1 MSPKLRAFIF
11 NRITIAL
18 AIAVLVVSPQIIVA
32 QSCTKESKTP
42 AVYTIPGVTSAMR
55 LRANQFQKAIETR
68 DGLGLRS
75 SVYIYASTTIK
86 KYIDNPKDLV
96 DKLVILGFTDVYLS
110 FVEYPHSL
118 SIPKMWYK
126 TFNKFAHLNGI
137 KVHSLSLSDFELYVS
152 DEPIKEDVD
161 LIKKYNK
168 SVNTSQRFDGISADL
183 EPHILKTDYAH
194 RPEGLTLAWQK
205 SYGIGKDNDLLLKR
219 TVEVMAL
226 AKKEM
231 GTLALS
237 QALGFFFQH
246 PYDTGLLSWGGAQQF
261 LQHCNHVVVMAYN
274 YQAKRVIEMATPVL
288 TAASQHPK
296 SVSIAI
302 KTSLNTVGGDGPLT
316 SFQPQGWDNLI
327 TSLKYILAEA
337 KKFESFRGVDVFE
350 FNGLEIMW
358 ESK

>member
-110 FVEYPHSL
+110 FIEYPHSL

-126 TFNKFAHLNGI
+126 TFNKFAHINGI

-168 SVNTSQRFDGISADL
+168 SVN
-183 EPHILKTDYAH
+183 
-194 RPEGLTLAWQK
+194 
-205 SYGIGKDNDLLLKR
+205 
-219 TVEVMAL
+219 
-226 AKKEM
+226 
-231 GTLALS
+231 
-237 QALGFFFQH
+237 
-246 PYDTGLLSWGGAQQF
+246 
-261 LQHCNHVVVMAYN
+261 
-274 YQAKRVIEMATPVL
+274 
-288 TAASQHPK
+288 
-296 SVSIAI
+296 
-302 KTSLNTVGGDGPLT
+302 TSLNTVGGDGPLT

>member
-1 MSPKLRAFIF
+1 MSQKLRAFIF

-18 AIAVLVVSPQIIVA
+18 AIFALMIAPQIVVA
-32 QSCTKESKTP
+32 QSCKKEGKAP
-42 AVYTIPGVTSAMR
+42 VVYSIPGVTSAMR
-55 LRANQFQKAIETR
+55 LRANEFKNAIETR
-68 DGLGLRS
+68 AELNLRS

-110 FVEYPHSL
+110 YVEQPHSL
-118 SIPKMWYK
+118 NIP
-126 TFNKFAHLNGI
+126 
-137 KVHSLSLSDFELYVS
+137 
-152 DEPIKEDVD
+152 
-161 LIKKYNK
+161 
-168 SVNTSQRFDGISADL
+168 
-183 EPHILKTDYAH
+183 
-194 RPEGLTLAWQK
+194 
-205 SYGIGKDNDLLLKR
+205 
-219 TVEVMAL
+219 
-226 AKKEM
+226 KKEM

-246 PYDTGLLSWGGAQQF
+246 PYDTGLLLWGGAQQF
-261 LQHCNHVVVMAYN
+261 LQHCDHVVVMAYN
-274 YQAKRVIEMATPVL
+274 YQAKRVIETATPVL
-288 TAASQHPK
+288 TAASQYPK

-327 TSLKYILAEA
+327 SSLKYILTEA
-337 KKFESFRGVDVFE
+337 KKFNTFRGIDLFE